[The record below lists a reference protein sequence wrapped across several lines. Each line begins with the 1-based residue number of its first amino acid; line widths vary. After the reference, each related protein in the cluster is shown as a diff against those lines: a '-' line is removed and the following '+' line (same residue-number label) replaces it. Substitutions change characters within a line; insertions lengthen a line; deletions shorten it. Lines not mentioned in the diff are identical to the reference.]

1 MYVILLTD
9 VSLELTRIAAIW
21 TGLPRNLDEKS
32 QKAIRATGK
41 NWKTG
46 DQGASTALAA
56 GFDPALNGESP
67 AVVLQVFAL
76 ISSKSQIRREF
87 T

>member
-46 DQGASTALAA
+46 DQGASTALTA

-76 ISSKSQIRREF
+76 ISTKSQIRREF